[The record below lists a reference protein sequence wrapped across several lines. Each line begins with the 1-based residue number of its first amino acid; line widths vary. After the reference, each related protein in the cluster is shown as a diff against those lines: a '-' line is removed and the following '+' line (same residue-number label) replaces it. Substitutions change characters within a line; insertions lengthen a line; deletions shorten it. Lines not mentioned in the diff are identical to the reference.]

1 MSVQELADSAREM
14 VTTSAWADSVS
25 LEPGAR
31 LCGAVFCS
39 VSLDSRFLVSRW
51 ELSDAPRE
59 KKATSTECGR
69 GSFELEAP
77 TGWCRLL
84 FCAPEADSVA
94 SVAREEL
101 DAAPLDGIG
110 ARVSSE
116 LLRFCPALGF
126 SV

>member
-1 MSVQELADSAREM
+1 MLTLSRSSRGPGCVALCFAFPGLA
-14 VTTSAWADSVS
+14 
-25 LEPGAR
+25 
-31 LCGAVFCS
+31 
-39 VSLDSRFLVSRW
+39 LVSRW

-59 KKATSTECGR
+59 KKATSMECGR

-77 TGWCRLL
+77 TEWCRLL
-84 FCAPEADSVA
+84 FCAPAADSVA
-94 SVAREEL
+94 SVAGEEL